1 MTIQGSICKDF
12 GDLISRGRSVM
23 PRRACDSTVKQTKC
37 NLSILKGASRCWA
50 FLSSIWIEAKCEI
63 SQAFLTFFA
72 QKINEMIQKIK
83 DFFSPLTAQEQEER
97 YLKLNGYPKETVT
110 FSDRNGRLTKLIG

>member
-1 MTIQGSICKDF
+1 M
-12 GDLISRGRSVM
+12 R
-23 PRRACDSTVKQTKC
+23 VKGGLKT
-37 NLSILKGASRCWA
+37 KGASRCWA
-50 FLSSIWIEAKCEI
+50 FLGSIWIEAKCEI

-83 DFFSPLTAQEQEER
+83 DFFSPLTTQEQEER

-110 FSDRNGRLTKLIG
+110 FSDRNGRLTQLIGSNIIIETYNNLKMAGFKLKN